1 MLGPSIVAQETDKL
15 AALLKV
21 LADPEASKAQ
31 LGALSEAAHAALDA
45 EDKLVQE
52 RVEYQLLRGDV
63 ERLVQDSDVLVL
75 DAKEAVEKANRLVEA
90 SLQERNRV
98 QQAVVEV
105 VKEGRELLKK
115 MSSVAD
121 DTLAFLDREIE
132 ARMQKV
138 LALESAEKAAQK
150 NLDEI
155 ESRLASLREKLEV

>member
-1 MLGPSIVAQETDKL
+1 MLGPSTVAQEADKL

-75 DAKEAVEKANRLVEA
+75 DAKEAAEKASRLVEA